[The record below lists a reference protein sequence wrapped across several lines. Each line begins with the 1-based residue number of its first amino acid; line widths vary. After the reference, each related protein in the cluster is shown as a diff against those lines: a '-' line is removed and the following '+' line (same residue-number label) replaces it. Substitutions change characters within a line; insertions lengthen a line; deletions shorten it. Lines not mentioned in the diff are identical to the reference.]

1 MFAINHSPLNV
12 RMAEVNR
19 CSARALAIVLCALL
33 SGLALLA
40 PAVAA
45 DRSAPALHQDEAVK
59 LVRSDKGGNDH
70 PIRVDPQEMRAALAA
85 LRMEIDRST
94 MLSRGTTGTMRV
106 LTDQSI
112 RRAVPRIV
120 SALAKATPKQDVAI
134 RLSQG
139 ARGGNLLGG
148 NAMTALRLFYRDGRL
163 NLIFGVVEENLRLK
177 NESMVTLSPKA
188 PRDVALSDGIGL
200 LTEVGSESKPRTLD
214 WLPLQAGT
222 VGLAFPSRNDWLV
235 VDTKAALEASNNAAN
250 VAAAQAAAVA
260 QIYGG
265 QIQGGGQAP
274 IVVVP
279 AEPRMSAEDAEKM
292 MAQLKTF
299 FDQGLISE
307 ETYQERI
314 QQVLDRYIGPSR

>member
-1 MFAINHSPLNV
+1 MFSINHSPLDD
-12 RMAEVNR
+12 RTTAGR
-19 CSARALAIVLCALL
+19 PRSARALAVVLCALICGL
-33 SGLALLA
+33 SLIA

-45 DRSAPALHQDEAVK
+45 DRSAPALHQDEVVK
-59 LVRSDKGGNDH
+59 LVRSDRGGNDH
-70 PIRVDPQEMRAALAA
+70 PIRVDPQEIRAALAA
-85 LRMEIDRST
+85 LRMDIDRST
-94 MLSRGTTGTMRV
+94 IISRGTQGTMRV

-112 RRAVPRIV
+112 RRAAPRIV
-120 SALAKATPKQDVAI
+120 SALANATPKQDVAI

-148 NAMTALRLFYRDGRL
+148 NAMTAFRLFYRDGRL

-188 PRDVALSDGIGL
+188 PREVALSDGVGL
-200 LTEVGSESKPRTLD
+200 LTEIGSEKKPRTLD

-222 VGLAFPSRNDWLV
+222 VGLALPSRNDWLV

-250 VAAAQAAAVA
+250 LAAAQAAAVA
-260 QIYGG
+260 QMYGG

-292 MAQLKTF
+292 MAQLRLF
-299 FDQGLISE
+299 LDQGLISE